1 MITPYQ
7 SLLDDIKIKVV
18 VPYLNLKDCIS
29 YISSYKNKI
38 PKDIIKNKLIN
49 VINSSDINQR
59 AIFYK
64 KNFEKMSIV
73 FHYLDNATIPF
84 DQQLKIV
91 NDTKTPISTIDINNQ
106 NTFNLC
112 MFDES
117 GHLIDTNN
125 KNITSKNIRIYHVNI
140 YNYNTKNI
148 DQIRI
153 YNCAYYSSF
162 PDVVTG
168 NNIPS
173 KIEMNAPQSFLSK
186 FNLPEVS
193 LRFGDTYPSLSSKNI
208 LVSLKIN

>member
-7 SLLDDIKIKVV
+7 SLLDDIKIKVFI
-18 VPYLNLKDCIS
+18 PYLNLKDCIS

-73 FHYLDNATIPF
+73 FHYLNNGTIPF

-153 YNCAYYSSF
+153 YNNAYYDYF
-162 PDVVTG
+162 PDAAD
-168 NNIPS
+168 NDISS
-173 KIEMNAPQSFLSK
+173 KIEMSAPQSFLSK
-186 FNLPEVS
+186 FNLPKVR
-193 LRFGDTYPSLSSKNI
+193 LRFGETFPSLSSENI

>member
-1 MITPYQ
+1 MTIPYQ

-73 FHYLDNATIPF
+73 FHYLENATLPF
-84 DQQLKIV
+84 EQQLKIV
-91 NDTKTPISTIDINNQ
+91 NDTQSPLSSINMNNRKTFDLYMFGKVGNQIDA
-106 NTFNLC
+106 
-112 MFDES
+112 
-117 GHLIDTNN
+117 NN
-125 KNITSKNIRIYHVNI
+125 KNITSNNIRTCHVNI
-140 YNYNTKNI
+140 YNCNTKSI

-153 YNCAYYSSF
+153 YNNAYYDYF
-162 PDVVTG
+162 PDAADNDVS
-168 NNIPS
+168 S
-173 KIEMNAPQSFLSK
+173 KIEMSAPQSFLSK
-186 FNLPEVS
+186 FNLPKVR
-193 LRFGDTYPSLSSKNI
+193 LRFGETFPSLSSENI
-208 LVSLKIN
+208 LVSFKIN